1 MTNENVQEKIEKG
14 WILSRMWFE
23 VMAVDKKITK
33 KSLAEHVKKLKAMQ
47 DTKIVEEK
55 FESVKSVD
63 NPPKGIEKAFT
74 QIVEEQVLTKNIE
87 TLLLLVMMFAPSGV
101 EVIEPKEMKIGIDT
115 LQTIMNS
122 VADMMHRFA
131 ASGVGGI
138 VISGAKA

>member
-1 MTNENVQEKIEKG
+1 MEKEAIREKIDQG

-33 KSLAEHVKKLKAMQ
+33 KSLVEHIKKLKKMQ
-47 DTKIVEEK
+47 DTKVVEEK
-55 FESVKSVD
+55 FDTVKKVE
-63 NPPKGIEKAFT
+63 NPPKGISGAFT
-74 QIVEEQVLTKNIE
+74 QAVEIQVLTKNVE
-87 TLLLLVMMFAPSGV
+87 VLLLDVMMFAPSGV
-101 EVIEPKEMKIGIDT
+101 EIIEPKEMKIGIDT

-131 ASGVGGI
+131 ATGVGGV